1 MSTTRASQNQE
12 EGRKSY
18 AKQSTGGTGRK
29 STSRNSLRYTDVS
42 AGDRRST
49 VLSQPLTYLPENLEK
64 VGIDAEKSGC
74 AASTAIAASSWNA
87 MAGLGMVSMPWAF

>member
-1 MSTTRASQNQE
+1 MS
-12 EGRKSY
+12 G
-18 AKQSTGGTGRK
+18 
-29 STSRNSLRYTDVS
+29 
-42 AGDRRST
+42 GDRRST

-64 VGIDAEKSGC
+64 VGIDADKSGC